1 MHADEEEHSDWACWL
16 ETHDVSGMRTRM
28 LEVSRT

>member
-1 MHADEEEHSDWACWL
+1 MHANEEEHSDRACWL